1 MTAIYAPSDT
11 QRLPLGDHTIL
22 RDIIREKISRSQVGR
37 NGTILRHSSN
47 MTEQELNRA
56 IQYVTA
62 TTSYGRETVAEI
74 LTTGLSELSSL
85 SGQSPAAFEREP
97 LLEYVCQWTMKC
109 TGHPEPLVREVL
121 GSAGRW
127 LDEVV
132 EQLAK
137 QDRKRSNVLS
147 DDDEGAEPA

>member
-1 MTAIYAPSDT
+1 
-11 QRLPLGDHTIL
+11 
-22 RDIIREKISRSQVGR
+22 
-37 NGTILRHSSN
+37 

-74 LTTGLSELSSL
+74 LTTGLGELSTL
-85 SGQSPAAFEREP
+85 SGESSATFEREP
-97 LLEYVCQWTMKC
+97 LLEYVCQWTMKR
-109 TGHPEPLVREVL
+109 TGYPEPLVREVL

-137 QDRKRSNVLS
+137 QDWKTSNVSS

>member
-1 MTAIYAPSDT
+1 MRSYHSPRHHHGENLT
-11 QRLPLGDHTIL
+11 
-22 RDIIREKISRSQVGR
+22 RSQFGK

-74 LTTGLSELSSL
+74 LTTGLSELSTL
-85 SGQSPAAFEREP
+85 SGQSSATFEREP
-97 LLEYVCQWTMKC
+97 LLEYVCQWTMKR

-127 LDEVV
+127 LNEVA

-137 QDRKRSNVLS
+137 QDWKKSNVSS